1 MLNVELPFICKQI
14 ILISDMIWTDG
25 DKKYSKETRK

>member
-14 ILISDMIWTDG
+14 IFISDMIWTDR
-25 DKKYSKETRK
+25 DKKYSRQTRK